1 MKKLLFFLSILILQG
16 SFLQAQWRT
25 IFQDAD
31 SINSISG
38 ASFYSLKEGWVT
50 THQWVGFTED
60 GGQSFEHRLVSPENI
75 EAAIERDRL
84 RAGFLPLS
92 VSAFGHDTV
101 FVTGSFGNDP
111 AILFSKDN
119 GYNWSLVY
127 HHADTSDFPSGN
139 AIYKIIFPENGNIGY
154 AVQSNE
160 IIKTTDKGKTWRTCF
175 ESTDKSLFTLGFADN
190 QVGYAAGP
198 NTLLQ
203 TTDGGN
209 TWSAISGISSTIQAI
224 SVIDKKKLAVLF
236 SRDENYFTKVSL
248 NSGKSW
254 AEELAFPKISES
266 LVLNDIHFSDELNG
280 YACGS
285 AVYTTRNGGKE
296 WQVMPGSDSS
306 VVAGGYL
313 SMFLLNKKHSWLTGP
328 SGLLKRNQLP
338 GFLKLHSALNS
349 VFCKDSAYTL
359 RWTAVDTDPL
369 NIYYSVDNGNHFEKV
384 ASSLQPGDSSFTFKM
399 SRKEVEGGTIIFKIT
414 DENSSLID
422 TTAIQL
428 ASFTAPS
435 VSLKVDETNKL
446 DGGEYEFRA
455 LSSQS
460 TDSTQYKWYLNG
472 TLLPDEGNIVTLT
485 KLVNNDQVQVKFTT
499 YNSCIDKF
507 SGSSNVVTIGAGI
520 DDSRAHASLSPNPAT
535 SVIDITSLKSS
546 DQWVTAD
553 VIDSHGQQK
562 IASLSIANKS
572 NVRVQVSDLPKGVYF
587 VRLVSQTKQV
597 KALRFVKL

>member
-1 MKKLLFFLSILILQG
+1 MKRLLFILCILQV

-75 EAAIERDRL
+75 EATIDRDRL
-84 RAGFLPLS
+84 HAGFLPLS

-127 HHADTSDFPSGN
+127 HHADTSDLPSGN
-139 AIYKIIFPENGNIGY
+139 AIYKIVFPQNGNIGY

-175 ESTDKSLFTLGFADN
+175 QGTDKGLFTLGFVDDRN
-190 QVGYAAGP
+190 GYAAGP

-203 TTDGGN
+203 TADGGN
-209 TWSAISGISSTIQAI
+209 TWSTIGGLSSTIQAI
-224 SVIDKKKLAVLF
+224 SVIDKQKLAILG
-236 SRDENYFTKVSL
+236 SREENYFTKLSL
-248 NSGKSW
+248 NGGKSW
-254 AEELAFPKISES
+254 AEEIAFPKMSEQ
-266 LVLNDIHFSDELNG
+266 LVLNDIRFTDELNG
-280 YACGS
+280 YAYGS

-296 WQVMPGSDSS
+296 WKVMPGSDSN

-313 SMFLLNKKHSWLTGP
+313 SMFLLNNKHSWLTGP

-338 GFLKLHSALNS
+338 GFLKLHSALNA

-369 NIYYSVDNGNHFEKV
+369 DIYYSVDNGNHFEKV
-384 ASSLQPGDSSFTFKM
+384 ASSLQPGDSSFSFKL

-414 DENSSLID
+414 DENSSIVD

-435 VSLKVDETNKL
+435 VSLKANETNKL
-446 DGGEYEFRA
+446 NSGEYEFRA
-455 LSSQS
+455 SSSQ
-460 TDSTQYKWYLNG
+460 TGDSTQYKWYLNG
-472 TLLPDEGNIVTLT
+472 TMLPDTDSVVTLA
-485 KLVNNDQVQVKFTT
+485 KLHDNDQVQVKFTT
-499 YNSCIDKF
+499 FNSCIDKF
-507 SGSSNVVTIGAGI
+507 SGSSNVVTIGNGI
-520 DDSRAHASLSPNPAT
+520 DDSRLQIALSPNPTA
-535 SVIDITSLKSS
+535 SIVDITSLKSA
-546 DQWVTAD
+546 DQWLTAD
-553 VIDSHGQQK
+553 VIDSRGQQK
-562 IASLSIANKS
+562 VATQAIANKS
-572 NVRVQVSDLPKGVYF
+572 SVRIQVESLPKGVYF
-587 VRLVSQTKQV
+587 VRLISQTKQT